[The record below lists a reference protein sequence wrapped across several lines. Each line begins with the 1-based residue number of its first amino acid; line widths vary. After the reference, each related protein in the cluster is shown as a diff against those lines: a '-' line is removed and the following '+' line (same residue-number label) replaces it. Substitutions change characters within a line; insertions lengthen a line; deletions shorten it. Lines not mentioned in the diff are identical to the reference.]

1 MMDVTDMQKIGIGLA
16 GFGVT
21 FVMLGMVLFFDKGLL
36 AIGNLLFIVGLS
48 LLIGIERTFR
58 FFFQWHK
65 VRGSTLFFGGIL
77 VVLFGWPIIGMVIE
91 LWGFVML
98 FGGFIPVV
106 VNFMRH
112 MPVIG
117 TLLTMPGIRQVLDQI
132 APEHRYPV

>member
-1 MMDVTDMQKIGIGLA
+1 MDVTDMQKIGIGLA

>member
-58 FFFQWHK
+58 FFLSMAQSSRFDAVFRRYSGCVIRMADNRDGDRTVGICDAVW
-65 VRGSTLFFGGIL
+65 RLYSGGCE
-77 VVLFGWPIIGMVIE
+77 F
-91 LWGFVML
+91 
-98 FGGFIPVV
+98 
-106 VNFMRH
+106 H
-112 MPVIG
+112 A
-117 TLLTMPGIRQVLDQI
+117 TY
-132 APEHRYPV
+132 ASHRNAVDNARY